1 MDIPFEQIRIP
12 LIVGPTAVGKTD
24 IAMVVAEI
32 LRGEIIS
39 ADSRQVYQRMD
50 IGTAKPT
57 IAQRRKITHHF
68 VDELPPTA
76 RFSAGEFGTQAR
88 IVIKDILAAGRIPIV
103 VGGSGLYIRALMDG
117 FFEGKTWDPDLRH
130 DLSDRADRKGLPVL
144 YQEVISRDPDASKT
158 IMPNDRKRI
167 LRALEIMELTGKP
180 MTTVW
185 QEKQPTLSFRGIWCG
200 ITMPRADLYQRIN
213 QRVLGMFDQGLVSEV
228 EKLLNDGVSSTVNA
242 MNSVGYSETVQYL
255 QGKITY
261 DQMVELIQRNTR
273 HFAKRQ
279 WSWFRRDARIKWF
292 TRLPDQDAN
301 VIAQEIITHIRE
313 TLTVDVI

>member
-1 MDIPFEQIRIP
+1 MESIFQNVYIP

-24 IAMVVAEI
+24 IAIVVAET
-32 LRGEIIS
+32 LRGKIIS
-39 ADSRQVYQRMD
+39 ADSRQIYHGMD

-57 IAQRRKITHHF
+57 IDQRRKIHHYF

-76 RFSAGEFGTQAR
+76 RFSAGEFGAQAR
-88 IVIKDILAAGRIPIV
+88 QVIQDILAAGRIPIV

-117 FFEGKTWDPDLRH
+117 FFEGKTWDPDLRREF
-130 DLSDRADRKGLPVL
+130 SERADREGLPAL
-144 YQEVISRDPDASKT
+144 YQEVISRDSDASKT

-180 MTTVW
+180 MTVVW
-185 QEKQPTLSFRGIWCG
+185 KEQKSQPPFKGIWCG

-213 QRVLGMFDQGLVSEV
+213 QRVLEMLDQGLISEV
-228 EKLLNDGVSSTVNA
+228 EKLLNDGVEPTVNA

-279 WSWFRRDARIKWF
+279 WSWFRRDSRIRWF
-292 TRLPDQDAN
+292 TRLPDQNADI
-301 VIAQEIITHIRE
+301 IAQEIITYIRN
-313 TLTVDVI
+313 TKVSNIN

>member
-1 MDIPFEQIRIP
+1 LKPITQNINIP

-24 IAMVVAEI
+24 IAIIVAEI

-39 ADSRQVYQRMD
+39 ADSRQIYQGMN

-57 IAQRRKITHHF
+57 LAQRRKIPHHF

-88 IVIKDILAAGRIPIV
+88 QVIKDVIAAGRIPII

-117 FFEGKTWDPDLRH
+117 FFEGKTWDPDLRQE
-130 DLSDRADRKGLPVL
+130 LSERANREGLSTL
-144 YQEVISRDPDASKT
+144 YQEVISRDPDAAKT

-180 MTTVW
+180 MTKVW
-185 QEKQPTLSFRGIWCG
+185 QEQQPESPYHGIWCG
-200 ITMPRADLYQRIN
+200 ITMPRADLYERIN
-213 QRVLGMFDQGLVSEV
+213 RRVLEMLNQGLISEV
-228 EKLLNDGVSSTVNA
+228 EKLLSDGVSPATNA

-255 QGKITY
+255 QGKISY
-261 DQMVELIQRNTR
+261 EQMVELIQRNTR

-279 WSWFRRDARIKWF
+279 WSWFRRDSRLTWF
-292 TRLPDQDAN
+292 TRLPDQNID
-301 VIAQEIITHIRE
+301 VIAQEIISYIRNS
-313 TLTVDVI
+313 LTSKTN